1 MRRKT
6 STWLASVALA
16 LVAAG
21 CGNFLTGPGVDKTPN
36 AALALDDAGPLYI
49 SLQAG
54 SAVIFEGPIARTAA
68 MYDQQVSGI
77 NRQQQGFDFYNIG
90 TGDID
95 PAWIQVYSAG
105 GASDARRVQDIARK
119 QNDSLYIGVA
129 KVWEAM
135 IIGEAASVFGD
146 IPYSQAF
153 QPDQFPTPQF
163 DPQLTVYDEV
173 QQQLDSAINV
183 FLAAKPATGVA
194 STNQGPTGFLPRGSR
209 RSFELGYPGSSPT
222 ALRDR
227 YLAVAHT
234 LKARFYL
241 HTAEVP
247 ERSAAAY
254 ANALTEAQLGIDDPS
269 GDLLIYHDAN
279 NGGSNNVWNQFY
291 NTRFDQGPGSAI
303 VNLMKKRVEAGVD
316 TPDRFDFYFYESA
329 SGDPCRP
336 LVVGDPTCEGYRPGA
351 NIALPEGSGTLDF
364 NFVGSDAGFR
374 QPIVTF
380 AETQL
385 IAAEAA
391 FQEGGQAAAQPFL
404 DAVRDNQNYGEETF
418 PAQTHIPAT
427 LQNIMEEKY
436 IDLFLNIESFN
447 DYKRTCFPY
456 LVPAPANTSTDVTR
470 AEIPGRLPYGL
481 SEVNTN
487 PNTPKISGNGRNA
500 NDPVPCQTLTYSSVP
515 RGY

>member
-1 MRRKT
+1 MRRTT
-6 STWLASVALA
+6 STWLASGALA

-36 AALALDDAGPLYI
+36 AATSLNEAGPLYV

-54 SAVIFEGPIARTAA
+54 AAVIFEGPIPRTTS
-68 MYDQQVSGI
+68 MYVQQVSGF

-90 TGDID
+90 AGDID
-95 PAWIQVYSAG
+95 PAWIQVYAAG
-105 GASDARRVQDIARK
+105 GASDARQIQEIARA
-119 QNDSLYIGVA
+119 QNDSLYVGIA

-146 IPYSQAF
+146 VPYSEAF
-153 QPDQFPTPQF
+153 QPDQFPTPHF
-163 DPQLTVYDEV
+163 DPQLQVYDEV
-173 QQQLDSAINV
+173 QTQLDSAINV

-209 RSFELGYPGSSPT
+209 RSFELGYQGVSPT
-222 ALRDR
+222 ALRDH
-227 YLAVAHT
+227 YLQVAHT

-241 HTAEVP
+241 HTAEANP
-247 ERSAAAY
+247 AAY
-254 ANALTEAQLGIDDPS
+254 GLALAQTADGIDDPS

-291 NTRFDQGPGSAI
+291 NTRFDQGPGAAI
-303 VNLMKKRVEAGVD
+303 VNLMKKRINDGID
-316 TPDRFDFYFYESA
+316 TPDRFDFYFIDAS

-336 LVVGDPTCEGYRPGA
+336 FTGSACEGYRPGA
-351 NIALPEGSGTLDF
+351 NIALPGGGGTLDF
-364 NFVGSDAGFR
+364 GFVGADAGFK

-380 AETQL
+380 AENEL

-391 FQEGGQAAAQPFL
+391 FQTGGIGAAQPHL
-404 DAVRDNQNYGEETF
+404 NAVRANQNYGEEAF
-418 PAQTHIPAT
+418 PSQAVIPAT

-456 LVPAPANTSTDVTR
+456 LAPAPANTTSDQTR
-470 AEIPGRLPYGL
+470 DAIPGRLPYGL

-487 PNTPKISGNGRNA
+487 PNTPKISANGRNA
-500 NDPVPCQTLTYSSVP
+500 NDPNACPALTYTSTP
-515 RGY
+515 AAY